1 MVKSISNLNK
11 NDINEIFDMKIN
23 NYDKVLNLYL
33 SSDEKEII
41 IKKFADRLNDI
52 ISKYISARE
61 NIPKIDKKE
70 LAKDL
75 KMLNDYRNIVND
87 IKEKEAVVYGLINDE
102 SKFLDLLTLNDAG
115 DFGLTYTDGNGKK
128 LYVGINDA
136 IKKSIITNTEFYIK
150 TLPKDEY
157 EEKYKESSKFFSSS
171 EVIMTSEASLYQ
183 IKDRI
188 VFDMYN
194 ILGDDFYKFYL
205 MGNASEFNKRLEVI
219 FSEKN
224 KFSEE
229 DNIKKEIYDFSDGI
243 DKSIYKNDES
253 YYTRYIYEEKG
264 LENISKNIDI
274 DFSKDLNKGLK

>member
-33 SSDEKEII
+33 SSKEKEII

>member
-11 NDINEIFDMKIN
+11 SDINEIFNMKIN

-41 IKKFADRLNDI
+41 IKKFVDRSDDI
-52 ISKYISARE
+52 ISKYISARKY
-61 NIPKIDKKE
+61 IPKIDKKE
-70 LAKDL
+70 LAKNL

-87 IKEKEAVVYGLINDE
+87 TKEKETVVLDLINDE

-115 DFGLTYTDGNGKK
+115 DFGLTYTDENGKK

-157 EEKYKESSKFFSSS
+157 KEKYEDSSKFFSYS

-188 VFDMYN
+188 VIDMYN

-205 MGNASEFNKRLEVI
+205 MGNAFEFNKRLEVI

-224 KFSEE
+224 KFS
-229 DNIKKEIYDFSDGI
+229 
-243 DKSIYKNDES
+243 
-253 YYTRYIYEEKG
+253 
-264 LENISKNIDI
+264 
-274 DFSKDLNKGLK
+274 

>member
-1 MVKSISNLNK
+1 MVKSISNLNES
-11 NDINEIFDMKIN
+11 DINEIFNMKIN

-102 SKFLDLLTLNDAG
+102 SKFLDLLTLNDVG

-136 IKKSIITNTEFYIK
+136 IKKSIITNTEFYINVS
-150 TLPKDEY
+150 KDD
-157 EEKYKESSKFFSSS
+157 KYKESSKIFSSS

-188 VFDMYN
+188 VIDMYN

-274 DFSKDLNKGLK
+274 DFPKDLNKGLK

>member
-157 EEKYKESSKFFSSS
+157 KEKYKESSKFFSSS

-188 VFDMYN
+188 VIDMYN

-274 DFSKDLNKGLK
+274 DFPKDLNKGLK

>member
-1 MVKSISNLNK
+1 MVKSISNLNES
-11 NDINEIFDMKIN
+11 DINEIFNMKIN

-102 SKFLDLLTLNDAG
+102 SKFLDLLTLNDVG

-136 IKKSIITNTEFYIK
+136 IKKSIITNTEFYINVS
-150 TLPKDEY
+150 KDD
-157 EEKYKESSKFFSSS
+157 KYKESSKFFSYS

-188 VFDMYN
+188 VIDMYN